1 MYNKNMIKRAS
12 SDDAPVSKGISKIA
26 MGFTIIET
34 MLFLAI
40 AGLIFV
46 GLVAGTNGAIR
57 QQRYKDSVQ
66 GFVDDLRDL
75 YSLAENTQVLDYP
88 GTPICGGKSTFK
100 TGRGRSACS
109 VYGIFAKIVPTS
121 MSSNNVQAFW
131 VTGIDQ
137 AALDSYSSDIEFLKN
152 AEVSTVTATSEG
164 NNTTL
169 TALEHG
175 VLWGADVAVPCSY
188 ISAKFGALYD
198 NGCSAGDAVSKKKY
212 PVALFIYR
220 SPITGS
226 INTLTYT
233 MNETDH
239 LNPDSL
245 HTYLGKFG
253 HEDAQ
258 FCITTGAGMSEGNGL
273 RMVKVDG
280 NGSNTNSVRLIE
292 SESSENKCN
301 K

>member
-88 GTPICGGKSTFK
+88 GTPICGGTSTSK

-137 AALDSYSSDIEFLKN
+137 ASLDSYSSDIEFLEN
-152 AEVSTVTATSEG
+152 AQVRTVTVTTEG
-164 NNTTL
+164 NTTL

-175 VLWGADVAVPCSY
+175 VLWGADVVVPCSY
-188 ISAKFGALYD
+188 ISAEFGSLYD
-198 NGCSAGDAVSKKKY
+198 NGCSAGDAVPKKKY

-233 MNETDH
+233 MSETDY
-239 LNPDSL
+239 LNPD
-245 HTYLGKFG
+245 YLYTRLGDFD

-292 SESSENKCN
+292 SESPENKCN

>member
-1 MYNKNMIKRAS
+1 
-12 SDDAPVSKGISKIA
+12 
-26 MGFTIIET
+26 
-34 MLFLAI
+34 
-40 AGLIFV
+40 
-46 GLVAGTNGAIR
+46 
-57 QQRYKDSVQ
+57 
-66 GFVDDLRDL
+66 
-75 YSLAENTQVLDYP
+75 LDYP
-88 GTPICGGKSTFK
+88 GIPTCGGKYTSK

-152 AEVSTVTATSEG
+152 AKVSTVTATSEG
-164 NNTTL
+164 NTTL

-198 NGCSAGDAVSKKKY
+198 NGCSAGDAVPKKKY

-233 MNETDH
+233 MNETDD
-239 LNPDSL
+239 LNPDNLHMSL
-245 HTYLGKFG
+245 DGFG